1 MKRSTLKTQELI
13 AALRALRSQR
23 DLLAALAAAQ
33 SQEERLSLTR
43 RLLESTALCASQD
56 FAHAHWAHR
65 HDAVLRARMSEQ
77 LSDLADAQRRVDKG
91 REALF
96 DAVRDETLWA
106 QLGEEE
112 RRKRRLEEMRRE
124 SAALDRLTLFRA
136 FRERVD
142 QEQ

>member
-1 MKRSTLKTQELI
+1 MKRSTLETQELI

-23 DLLAALAAAQ
+23 DFLAALASAQ
-33 SQEERLSLTR
+33 SQEERVSRTR
-43 RLLESTALCASQD
+43 RLLESTALTAGQD
-56 FAHAHWAHR
+56 FAHAHWTHR
-65 HDAVLRARMSEQ
+65 HAALLRAKMSEQ
-77 LSDLADAQRRVDKG
+77 LCDLADAQGRVDKG

-96 DAVRDETLWA
+96 EAVRDETLWE
-106 QLGEEE
+106 QLGQEE
-112 RRKRRLEEMRRE
+112 RRKRRREQMRRE